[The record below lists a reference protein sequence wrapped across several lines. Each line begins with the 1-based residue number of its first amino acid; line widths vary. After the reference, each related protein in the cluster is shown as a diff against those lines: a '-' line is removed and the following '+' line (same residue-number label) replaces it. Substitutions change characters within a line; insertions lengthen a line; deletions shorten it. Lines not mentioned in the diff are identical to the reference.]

1 MEAGV
6 KLDKKRS
13 RTDSGASGDKRQ
25 RLSGYDSGFF
35 ESEESEPSPE
45 ISAGEIKET
54 DSDRRGR
61 EKKEREQKKLEE
73 AAERKRQGL
82 LKFSESKTKLCI
94 AEMDCPYD
102 ICGGAQAFD
111 SDTSDSFVS
120 TISEAL
126 PENYAGETKHKFSWV
141 ERKKDMQQ
149 LIEQLNNPN
158 NESYSN
164 TVPNN
169 EPNDAVLTK
178 TQWWLDECQQREKII
193 SVQQRE
199 KIISDMA
206 VLASALLQKLEVL
219 IEMKAVEICN
229 EAVTTVSLPWLIDAN
244 TLLDDIW
251 TPDGQR
257 WCTKC
262 LVTQPE
268 NQYLFHTE
276 KKFSAHCLTCRSVP
290 CGHCSKG
297 YTIAPFK
304 CCPRCRRIRN
314 ESRKRK
320 RDQIPDIPDGHQHCT
335 ACWKVWPENH
345 FQGLHVGRGRTTK
358 NCQNCRSI
366 NQRQRENPNTAVNQ
380 CRQLYLDWKKA
391 HMCKHCGTEKHI
403 EADHLRD
410 KVKNCSSYPYWA
422 SNGGTEALKAELAKC
437 QALCRF
443 CHRLKSAKE
452 RGTNASGQVRRK
464 YKIVNAEKLRVGAC
478 QRGCG
483 RKVTAENLPAFDWA
497 HMDRSTKTTNI
508 STLCMKSKKAYFK
521 KQWPIERLKCE
532 LLCCMCHKTE
542 TDEENKIISISVATT
557 T

>member
-1 MEAGV
+1 MEEKV
-6 KLDKKRS
+6 D
-13 RTDSGASGDKRQ
+13 
-25 RLSGYDSGFF
+25 FNWV
-35 ESEESEPSPE
+35 
-45 ISAGEIKET
+45 EIKK
-54 DSDRRGR
+54 DFQLYFFLQR
-61 EKKEREQKKLEE
+61 
-73 AAERKRQGL
+73 
-82 LKFSESKTKLCI
+82 
-94 AEMDCPYD
+94 
-102 ICGGAQAFD
+102 
-111 SDTSDSFVS
+111 FV
-120 TISEAL
+120 
-126 PENYAGETKHKFSWV
+126 
-141 ERKKDMQQ
+141 
-149 LIEQLNNPN
+149 EQLNNPN
-158 NESYSN
+158 KDLYSN

-169 EPNDAVLTK
+169 EPNDALVTK
-178 TQWWLDECQQREKII
+178 RQWWLDECQQREKIV

-206 VLASALLQKLEVL
+206 ALASALLQKLEVL
-219 IEMKAVEICN
+219 IEMKAVETCN
-229 EAVTTVSLPWLIDAN
+229 EVVTTEPSPYLLDAN

-276 KKFSAHCLTCRSVP
+276 KFFSAHCLTCRSVP
-290 CGHCSKG
+290 CGNCSKG
-297 YTIAPFK
+297 YTIAPFNN
-304 CCPRCRRIRN
+304 CQQCRRARR

-320 RDQIPDIPDGHQHCT
+320 RATIPEIPDGHQHCT
-335 ACWKVWPENH
+335 ACWNVWPDDH
-345 FQGLHVGRGRTTK
+345 FQGAHVGRTTK

-366 NQRQRENPNTAVNQ
+366 NQRQRESPNTAIHQ
-380 CRQLYLDWKKA
+380 CRQVWLDWKKA
-391 HMCKHCGTEKHI
+391 HRCKHCGTNNHI

-410 KVKNCSSYPYWA
+410 KVKNCSYYPYWA

-452 RGTNASGQVRRK
+452 RGTNVQNRWKR
-464 YKIVNAEKLRVGAC
+464 KIVNAEKLRVGVC

-508 STLCMKSKKAYFK
+508 STLCNKSKKAYFK

-542 TDEENKIISISVATT
+542 TDKENKIMSQLCV
-557 T
+557 

>member
-1 MEAGV
+1 MLSQI
-6 KLDKKRS
+6 KNKKIKTHHS
-13 RTDSGASGDKRQ
+13 DSTKKMSNKRNAEEFESNDAKRQ
-25 RLSGYDSGFF
+25 R
-35 ESEESEPSPE
+35 P
-45 ISAGEIKET
+45 IIGE
-54 DSDRRGR
+54 
-61 EKKEREQKKLEE
+61 
-73 AAERKRQGL
+73 
-82 LKFSESKTKLCI
+82 ESKTDEVDVNNTD
-94 AEMDCPYD
+94 EMDCPYD

-126 PENYAGETKHKFSWV
+126 PENYAGETKHEFSWV

-158 NESYSN
+158 NESYPN

-178 TQWWLDECQQREKII
+178 REWWLDECQQREKII

-229 EAVTTVSLPWLIDAN
+229 EGVTTVSLPWLLDAN

-290 CGHCSKG
+290 CSNCSKG

-304 CCPRCRRIRN
+304 RCPRCRRAVS

-320 RDQIPDIPDGHQHCT
+320 RDQIPDIPDGQMHCT

-345 FQGLHVGRGRTTK
+345 FQGCHGRTTK

-380 CRQLYLDWKKA
+380 CRQLFLDWKKA
-391 HMCKHCGTEKHI
+391 HRCKHCGTNQHI

-410 KVKNCSSYPYWA
+410 KVKNCSYYPYWA

-452 RGTNASGQVRRK
+452 RGTNASGTVRRK
-464 YKIVNAEKLRVGAC
+464 RKIVNAEKLRVGAC

-483 RKVTAENLPAFDWA
+483 RKVTAENLTAFDWA

-542 TDEENKIISISVATT
+542 TDEENKIISIRS
-557 T
+557 

>member
-1 MEAGV
+1 M
-6 KLDKKRS
+6 
-13 RTDSGASGDKRQ
+13 
-25 RLSGYDSGFF
+25 
-35 ESEESEPSPE
+35 
-45 ISAGEIKET
+45 
-54 DSDRRGR
+54 
-61 EKKEREQKKLEE
+61 
-73 AAERKRQGL
+73 
-82 LKFSESKTKLCI
+82 
-94 AEMDCPYD
+94 
-102 ICGGAQAFD
+102 
-111 SDTSDSFVS
+111 SDSS
-120 TISEAL
+120 
-126 PENYAGETKHKFSWV
+126 SWV
-141 ERKKDMQQ
+141 ERKKDMQRFV
-149 LIEQLNNPN
+149 EQLNNPN
-158 NESYSN
+158 NELYSN

-178 TQWWLDECQQREKII
+178 RQWWLDECQQRKKII

-199 KIISDMA
+199 KTISDMSA
-206 VLASALLQKLEVL
+206 LASALLQKLEVL
-219 IEMKAVEICN
+219 IEMKAVETCN
-229 EAVTTVSLPWLIDAN
+229 KAVTTVSLPWLLDAN

-251 TPDGQR
+251 TPDGHR

-290 CGHCSKG
+290 CSKCSKG
-297 YTIAPFK
+297 CTIAPFK
-304 CCPRCRRIRN
+304 FCSRCRRAAS

-320 RDQIPDIPDGHQHCT
+320 RDQIPDIPDGQMHCT

-345 FQGLHVGRGRTTK
+345 FQGCYGRTTKNCQNCRSYNQRQRKRKPDQIPDIPDGQMHCTACWKVWPENHFQGCHGRTTK

-380 CRQLYLDWKKA
+380 CRQLFLDWKKA
-391 HMCKHCGTEKHI
+391 HRCKHCGTNQHI

-410 KVKNCSSYPYWA
+410 KVKNCSYYPYWA

-452 RGTNASGQVRRK
+452 RGTNASVQSRRK
-464 YKIVNAEKLRVGAC
+464 RKIVNAEKLRVGAC

-483 RKVTAENLPAFDWA
+483 RKVTAENLTAFDWA

-508 STLCMKSKKAYFK
+508 STLCNKSKKAYFK

-542 TDEENKIISISVATT
+542 TDEENTLLRPRSL
-557 T
+557 